1 MNEIVQAFIIALG
14 ILVIVAVFIGL
25 IVMGAYLID
34 AGQVIPGVTVLFL
47 VLLAIATA
55 GVYYVRH

>member
-25 IVMGAYLID
+25 IAMGAYLID
-34 AGQVIPGVTVLFL
+34 AGQVIPGAIVLFL
-47 VLLAIATA
+47 VLLAITTC